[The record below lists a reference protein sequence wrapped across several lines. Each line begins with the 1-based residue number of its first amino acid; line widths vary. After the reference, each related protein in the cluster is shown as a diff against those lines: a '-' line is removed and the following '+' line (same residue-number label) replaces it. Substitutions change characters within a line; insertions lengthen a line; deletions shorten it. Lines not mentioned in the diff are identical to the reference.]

1 MKKNLIYGFCL
12 SLLLLFVSAAAW
24 AQQTVQGTVVDE
36 AGQPVIGAS
45 VIVKGT
51 TVGTTT
57 GVDGKFSLPVPA
69 KGALQ
74 VSFLGYLTEEVADL
88 GAASK
93 IVLKEDKQ
101 QIEEVVVVG
110 YGAQKKAHL
119 TGSVASVPMDE
130 IQDISTGSLGTALSG
145 LMNGVS
151 VSGGETRPGGTASI
165 TIRNNGSTL
174 SGSVKPLY
182 VIDGFIL
189 NESAFNNLDPASV
202 ESISV
207 LKDASAAVYGS
218 RAAGGVILVT
228 TKKGKLGAPKISYSG
243 TVGITDA
250 VSTPKMLNTYNYGRL
265 WNAVRFADPTEQD
278 LNPTLDIFQADELQA
293 MRGLHYD
300 LLDKYWKTA
309 VTHQHSV
316 NLSGATEAASYFANI
331 SYFNQ
336 DGNLGKLDYDRWN
349 FRAGVDL
356 KVSKYLKASLQVSG
370 DYGKKNS
377 PLMKVQNTS
386 AERDYAM
393 LLTHP
398 QYIPEEVNLSLIHI

>member
-12 SLLLLFVSAAAW
+12 SLLLLFASAAAW

-202 ESISV
+202 ESIWV
-207 LKDASAAVYGS
+207 V
-218 RAAGGVILVT
+218 
-228 TKKGKLGAPKISYSG
+228 
-243 TVGITDA
+243 
-250 VSTPKMLNTYNYGRL
+250 
-265 WNAVRFADPTEQD
+265 
-278 LNPTLDIFQADELQA
+278 
-293 MRGLHYD
+293 
-300 LLDKYWKTA
+300 
-309 VTHQHSV
+309 
-316 NLSGATEAASYFANI
+316 
-331 SYFNQ
+331 
-336 DGNLGKLDYDRWN
+336 
-349 FRAGVDL
+349 
-356 KVSKYLKASLQVSG
+356 
-370 DYGKKNS
+370 
-377 PLMKVQNTS
+377 
-386 AERDYAM
+386 
-393 LLTHP
+393 
-398 QYIPEEVNLSLIHI
+398 